1 MKIYKYLSIILLING
16 LSAADGLPGFP
27 GIVSSSSS
35 AAVVSVKHS
44 GCDGLCGDHD
54 CEEVRRHVPSGK
66 GACGKWLDK
75 VTPKGGW
82 ITTQVEDLESPSLTC
97 EMCDRETIRY
107 AHMMTHPRYVGALSV
122 GCICAGYMTGDIA
135 GAKKHEATLHNQLKR
150 RQTFLAAEFKT
161 SERGNSYI
169 NVRKAG
175 DEPSHNVVFTRSKYG
190 QYTYIIDGTRSNI
203 WKPSLEEAR
212 KAAADALFPTVLAL

>member
-16 LSAADGLPGFP
+16 LWAADGLPGFT

-35 AAVVSVKHS
+35 APVVPVKHY

-122 GCICAGYMTGDIA
+122 GCICAGYMTEDTA
-135 GAKKHEATLHNQLKR
+135 GTKEYKITLKG
-150 RQTFLAAEFKT
+150 K
-161 SERGNSYI
+161 
-169 NVRKAG
+169 
-175 DEPSHNVVFTRSKYG
+175 
-190 QYTYIIDGTRSNI
+190 
-203 WKPSLEEAR
+203 
-212 KAAADALFPTVLAL
+212 